1 MMHRQELENLLE
13 WVGRL
18 GALSPV
24 EVGLEAEEFDEFDG
38 MENKEEEEEE
48 RREAREQANCAN
60 EADLEHGRS
69 ANIGQVYQVANYTSR
84 GEAGALETELEVRR
98 KGVKLGSVNVI
109 LEVLPEAEISIIG
122 VNHLEEL
129 GVAREE
135 VRSCLDSVRGELVV
149 GQAELEVEKVEL
161 EVGKAGQ
168 VDRREVA
175 RMGGGGLLVRYTFYL
190 GTFWAE
196 SRVLSNIMF
205 FFFQDLVSCQVS
217 RPTAAAAESPD
228 QLVGC
233 CSSPLE

>member
-1 MMHRQELENLLE
+1 MMDRQELENLLE

-24 EVGLEAEEFDEFDG
+24 EVGLEAEEFDEIDG
-38 MENKEEEEEE
+38 MEENEEEEEE

-84 GEAGALETELEVRR
+84 EEAGALETELEVWR

-109 LEVLPEAEISIIG
+109 LEVLPEAEVSIIG

-129 GVAREE
+129 GVTMEE

-149 GQAELEVEKVEL
+149 GQVELEVEQV
-161 EVGKAGQ
+161 GQ
-168 VDRREVA
+168 VERREVE

-196 SRVLSNIMF
+196 SRVLSNIISF
-205 FFFQDLVSCQVS
+205 FCS
-217 RPTAAAAESPD
+217 RYCLLPGFSSYSSRSRESRSVGGLL
-228 QLVGC
+228 QLY
-233 CSSPLE
+233 S